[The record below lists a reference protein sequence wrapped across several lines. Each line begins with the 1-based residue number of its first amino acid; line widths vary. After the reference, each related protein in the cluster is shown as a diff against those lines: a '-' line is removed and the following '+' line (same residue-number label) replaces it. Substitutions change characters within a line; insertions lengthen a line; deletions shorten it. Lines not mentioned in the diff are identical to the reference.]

1 LVLISVTA
9 AYDELHSLSIELDVH
24 AFAGTYRVMSGSVIV
39 YRDSEIKSASYGID
53 RPALVTGW
61 LLKDLCRRKL
71 SRESKR
77 TRS

>member
-9 AYDELHSLSIELDVH
+9 AYDELHSLRIEFDVH
-24 AFAGTYRVMSGSVIV
+24 AFAATYRVMSGSVIA
-39 YRDSEIKSASYGID
+39 YRDYEIKSARYGID

-61 LLKDLCRRKL
+61 LLKDLCRREL

-77 TRS
+77 THS